1 MSSDPKSRHQDLPTY
16 EATLAPGAAPVE
28 LFEPRVVPQP
38 PRSVVH
44 TVAAAD
50 RLDLLAHRY
59 LGDPF
64 QYWRIADANPALTP
78 EDILDPGAQIS
89 IPARK

>member
-1 MSSDPKSRHQDLPTY
+1 VSGDPKSRHQDLPTY

-38 PRSVVH
+38 RGSVVH
-44 TVAAAD
+44 RVAAAD